1 MKRLLLL
8 SIASILTLASLTGC
22 NMLSARNSG
31 ANARIP
37 TNTAG
42 ILASNRVAYV
52 AGGESVQTAVTAEV
66 LTALANKK
74 QAPNEAAYFRYTQFG
89 QDTAPD
95 AQVADSAAIE
105 GKNALDQAMKAFAA
119 SKSPQAAA
127 AAAALAEASKIAA
140 NLTKPIPQGDRS
152 GGNQLVAF
160 VGASSDASEVAKT
173 DSENIAAMRLRQF
186 PRANASTTI
195 TRTEKSEWTEG
206 ALEIVGK
213 YATQISS
220 NYWAFSLAEKA
231 LDEKEVEEA
240 PGDPQ
245 TPEPVKVDD
254 SGTVAAA
261 DRNGSQ
267 VFLWKPVSVS
277 NGNLVVILPAKFNN
291 LIDGPVTVNGT
302 PGRFTSVANG
312 NRSHW
317 RYDKPGAA
325 FGNNVVVKWT
335 ATGKTYTVTVP
346 NGGTRF
352 QTDDVANP
360 DVPPATIPASEMPK
374 PEVPAGQGEPKA
386 P

>member
-1 MKRLLLL
+1 MKKILIPLLLISAGL
-8 SIASILTLASLTGC
+8 FGGC
-22 NMLSARNSG
+22 NSMLAKRN
-31 ANARIP
+31 
-37 TNTAG
+37 TNDRLPVDIAG

-52 AGGESVQTAVTAEV
+52 AGGESVQTAVTDDV
-66 LTALANKK
+66 LKALAQKK

-95 AQVADSAAIE
+95 QPVADTQAIE
-105 GKNALDQAMKAFAA
+105 GKNSLDAAMKAFGA

-127 AAAALAEASKIAA
+127 ALAALSEASKIAQ
-140 NLTKPIPQGDRS
+140 NLTRSVPQGDRS

-160 VGASSDASEVAKT
+160 VGASSDASEVAKV

-186 PRANASTTI
+186 PRANASTTTTN
-195 TRTEKSEWTEG
+195 TRKDEWTEG

-220 NYWAFSLAEKA
+220 NYWAFSLAEAA

-240 PGDPQ
+240 PGVPQ

-254 SGTVAAA
+254 NGTVAAA

-267 VFLWKPVSVS
+267 VFLWKPTSDS
-277 NGNLVVILPAKFNN
+277 NGNLVVLLPAKFNN

-325 FGNNVVVKWT
+325 FGSNVVVKWT

-360 DVPPATIPASEMPK
+360 VVAPVPTPVTEMP
-374 PEVPAGQGEPKA
+374 GQGGEAAAPGEPVA

>member
-1 MKRLLLL
+1 MKKLLIPLVLL
-8 SIASILTLASLTGC
+8 AAGLFGGCNGTLAK
-22 NMLSARNSG
+22 RNT
-31 ANARIP
+31 NDRIP
-37 TNTAG
+37 VDIAG

-52 AGGESVQTAVTAEV
+52 AGGESVQTAVTDDV
-66 LTALANKK
+66 LKSLAQKK

-95 AQVADSAAIE
+95 QPVADTQAIE
-105 GKNALDQAMKAFAA
+105 GKNSLDAAMKAFGA

-127 AAAALAEASKIAA
+127 ALAALSEASKIAQ
-140 NLTKPIPQGDRS
+140 NLTRAVPQGDRS

-160 VGASSDASEVAKT
+160 TGSSSDAADVAKV

-186 PRANASTTI
+186 PRANASTTTTT
-195 TRTEKSEWTEG
+195 TRKDEWTEE

-213 YATQISS
+213 YASQISS

-240 PGDPQ
+240 PSDPQ
-245 TPEPVKVDD
+245 TPEPVPVDD
-254 SGTVAAA
+254 KGTVAAA

-267 VFLWKPVSVS
+267 AFLWKPVSDS

-302 PGRFTSVANG
+302 PGRFSSVANG

-317 RYDKPGAA
+317 RFDKPGGA
-325 FGNNVVVKWT
+325 FGSNVVVKWT
-335 ATGKTYTVTVP
+335 ATGKTYSVTVP
-346 NGGTRF
+346 NGGKRF
-352 QTDDVANP
+352 ETGDVANP
-360 DVPPATIPASEMPK
+360 VVPPATTPVSEMP
-374 PEVPAGQGEPKA
+374 GQGGDAAA
-386 P
+386 PGETLAP